1 MNVLNQAVE
10 IQRLVDGTRRAIA
23 QGTLP
28 TTNTP
33 PLKWRTV
40 SDKTSIQTKNFGKFH
55 RGRLYLLQ
63 GKEQPVVL
71 LNLTVNG
78 GKASVRYVDSPEP
91 FIARSKQ
98 LTLVP
103 GEYASFDFH
112 DAPPPSTHV
121 KKKSEQKL
129 VSPSMA
135 VVEVKSTTKR
145 PLSEANVDNSAKRT
159 KTQRDQTVPASFLSN
174 ETPLSWQTLHRLNM
188 LPVHWTEDDLK
199 VIKADEVK
207 IVPLVN
213 TDPVYSS
220 VLKLLQLQDGVQAI
234 SKVVHPL
241 SFLLFQLQ
249 QNPTGN
255 ASLRSSYAFSN
266 PAQDRTALAG
276 RSEDMVQ
283 LYATPAQVPRTKT
296 ETVLYV
302 SRHST
307 TTSLHLRS
315 SERFCEFV
323 VVLKKKERK

>member
-10 IQRLVDGTRRAIA
+10 IQRLVDQTRLAIA

-28 TTNTP
+28 TTNTR
-33 PLKWRTV
+33 PLKWRKV
-40 SDKTSIQTKNFGKFH
+40 SDKPVIQTRNFGKFQK
-55 RGRLYLLQ
+55 GRLYLLQ

-71 LNLTVNG
+71 LNLSVNG
-78 GKASVRYVDSPEP
+78 GNASVRYVDNPEP
-91 FIARSKQ
+91 FIARSKH
-98 LTLVP
+98 LTLIP

-112 DAPPPSTHV
+112 DAPAPSTHV
-121 KKKSEQKL
+121 KKKSKPKV
-129 VSPSMA
+129 VSPSMD

-145 PLSEANVDNSAKRT
+145 PLSEETVDNSAKRT
-159 KTQRDQTVPASFLSN
+159 KTQRDQSVLSN
-174 ETPLSWQTLHRLNM
+174 ETPLSWQALHRLNM
-188 LPVHWTEDDLK
+188 LPAHWTEDDLK
-199 VIKADEVK
+199 TVKADEVN
-207 IVPLVN
+207 IVPLAN

-241 SFLLFQLQ
+241 SFLLFQLK

-255 ASLRSSYAFSN
+255 ANLRSSYAFSN

-307 TTSLHLRS
+307 TTSLHLRC

-323 VVLKKKERK
+323 VVMEKKEKK